1 MAPEQR
7 KRLLLAALVA
17 ALALFAVYQF
27 WPRTASAPARASNV
41 RGQGRQAASQG
52 AVTAPDVHLE
62 ALNADRPRPDEAT
75 RNLFR
80 FRATAPPPSAPRP
93 GPQAARPVQP
103 TPVPGPPPS
112 SVPAIN
118 VKFVGFITE
127 RETGDK
133 IASLS
138 LNDGRGV
145 VLGKEGQTV
154 LGRYKIWQIGEE
166 SIEVSYLDGTG
177 RTTIRLTGQ

>member
-1 MAPEQR
+1 
-7 KRLLLAALVA
+7 
-17 ALALFAVYQF
+17 
-27 WPRTASAPARASNV
+27 V
-41 RGQGRQAASQG
+41 R
-52 AVTAPDVHLE
+52 LE
-62 ALNADRPRPDEAT
+62 ALNAERPMPGEAT

-80 FRATAPPPSAPRP
+80 FRQQAPPAAPRP

-103 TPVPGPPPS
+103 PPVPGPPPS
-112 SVPAIN
+112 STPPIN

-127 RETGDK
+127 RESGDK

-166 SIEVSYLDGTG
+166 SIELSYLDGTG